1 MNEGDV
7 PRLSD
12 YLGHILEAIERIGSY
27 SAGLTESAFLES
39 KLVQDAVVRN
49 FEVIGEAARNIER
62 RYPEFLKAHPEV
74 PWISAYEMR
83 NALAH
88 GYFRIDLAIVWRT
101 IHANLPEM
109 SRAVNALKRTLE
121 GSLFRG

>member
-1 MNEGDV
+1 MSEGDAL
-7 PRLSD
+7 RLPD

-49 FEVIGEAARNIER
+49 LEVIGEAARNIER
-62 RYPEFLKAHPEV
+62 RYPEFVQAHTEV

-109 SRAVNALKRTLE
+109 GRAVHELKRTLDGE
-121 GSLFRG
+121 AS